1 MDNLNN
7 NEILEYILPK
17 TGLSIPIEIQA
28 KLLSLENY
36 KQGHER
42 YFYEI
47 ISARVKE
54 FLALNEHYNENELE
68 IVFHS
73 AIDELAENT
82 AKEITAKFKYE
93 YQSVLI
99 FVLWSVYREMT
110 RNMIDKKFSYRAID
124 FFKLQN
130 QLETYVKTT
139 GGYSFEEIKEMGRR
153 DPKHIANNAEKTA
166 QQGDVVM
173 LAKEIL
179 TKDINQ
185 LLTKKDLTE
194 LILKVLR
201 HKYLG
206 NSAKLKALPQNAEAI
221 KSRLKKTTI
230 ELPAYLSK
238 GGRPE
243 NSLIDDKKKL
253 IKELET
259 HYLNT

>member
-139 GGYSFEEIKEMGRR
+139 GGYSFEEIKEMG
-153 DPKHIANNAEKTA
+153 
-166 QQGDVVM
+166 
-173 LAKEIL
+173 
-179 TKDINQ
+179 
-185 LLTKKDLTE
+185 KDLYIKTKT
-194 LILKVLR
+194 LKAADARWQGHVEQQR
-201 HKYLG
+201 RKYLELDRQRQSELG
-206 NSAKLKALPQNAEAI
+206 KKLSI
-221 KSRLKKTTI
+221 KDVAMWIYNHRNEFKVEFETI
-230 ELPAYLSK
+230 RDHLSK
-238 GGRPE
+238 ARKGE
-243 NSLIDDKKKL
+243 FTN
-253 IKELET
+253 
-259 HYLNT
+259 N